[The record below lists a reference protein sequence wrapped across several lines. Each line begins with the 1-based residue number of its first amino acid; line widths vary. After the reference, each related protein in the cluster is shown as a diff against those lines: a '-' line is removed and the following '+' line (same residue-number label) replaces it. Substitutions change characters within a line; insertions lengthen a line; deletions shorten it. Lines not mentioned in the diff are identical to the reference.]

1 MADEVIKLQSLR
13 KEDIPA
19 DLRAETY
26 FDFNTHSFEHQVL
39 LEQADSV
46 YAAILGIDEYA
57 TKWLADTIAKKR
69 SSARAFKNK
78 TPKPTHTIGN
88 FEVLLEDGVVFEPA
102 RIIGRVPALRGP
114 SQKDDI
120 RYSIYVGKDARVI
133 GADIYLEKG
142 SIYIGAETTIEPG
155 VGIKGPVIIGKETE
169 LRQGA
174 YLRGDCIIGN
184 GCVIRGEIKN
194 CVLMDKANFPHPSYL
209 GDSLCGY
216 MTHFGNQATT
226 ANLGIFA
233 GLVEKHKRKP
243 LVIRCNGRA
252 YDIGNPKMGICMGDY
267 SQVGCNCVSDPGT
280 FLKPYTITYPLAR
293 ISKGFYGPNE
303 ILKNKPL
310 EHGVIERSPYKPQR
324 LPSQDGAAGK
334 PPA

>member
-1 MADEVIKLQSLR
+1 MFYDVRFERNNKMADEVIKLQSLR

-19 DLRAETY
+19 DFRAETY
-26 FDFNTHSFEHQVL
+26 FDFNTHSFEHQRL

-69 SSARAFKNK
+69 SAARAFNNK
-78 TPKPTHTIGN
+78 APKPAHIIGN

-114 SQKDDI
+114 NQKDDLK
-120 RYSIYVGKDARVI
+120 YSIYVGKDARVI
-133 GADIYLEKG
+133 GTDIYLENG
-142 SIYIGAETTIEPG
+142 SIYIGAGTTVEPG

-233 GLVEKHKRKP
+233 GLVEKNKRKP

-280 FLKPYTITYPLAR
+280 FLKPYTITYSLAR

-310 EHGVIERSPYKPQR
+310 EHGVIERSPYE
-324 LPSQDGAAGK
+324 